1 MPERTVPI
9 TVAKAHLLR
18 MATEVA
24 ASGEEVIIT
33 RHGRPLVKLVSAR
46 QPPSLLGSITFNCSL
61 EEMTEPIGDWHEDF
75 GESDPLFDNG

>member
-9 TVAKAHLLR
+9 TVAKAHLLQ

-61 EEMTEPIGDWHEDF
+61 EELMAPIGDWPEDF
-75 GESDPLFDNG
+75 GVSDPLFGNG